1 MKRYKKIIYVILMI
15 CILAGSVFAALDFMG
30 VVDLNFRNKKFG
42 EDVSVTENEADSNS
56 NTENETNTNN
66 PEPWHIVFKGY
77 AFSVEPVGLAIIH
90 ESGCINIRSCDEYL
104 IQIDVEDGTAEEFWN
119 GRDDCV
125 KNMEDSGYVIEL
137 APEKV
142 ELQGREYIRYIISLA
157 NERGADVDNTYFYV
171 LVSDAGDDQRFFT
184 VIKFDEINIAS
195 LNVKEK
201 GEIYE
206 KSVDEVT
213 SIVAGAVPTDETND
227 MAGSYWQE
235 TQPIENFATDNDNN
249 IGVDNITGADSKVN
263 KNSDDN
269 SSENDILIK
278 DSITN
283 EDTIVS
289 YELPEGY
296 ILTDDDLSGKK
307 YYSDNDRVNVTIS
320 VVPYTWMTA
329 ADMAERERRAGIS
342 KVIRSGQY
350 EVSGVT
356 FYYYTY
362 SILYIRG
369 EKRSITYHFNGY
381 ADLKNGDIYSV
392 YGFADDNPAAIEP
405 GTYADFMKIH
415 ME

>member
-15 CILAGSVFAALDFMG
+15 CILTGSVFAALDFMG
-30 VVDLNFRNKKFG
+30 VVNLNTINAKFG
-42 EDVSVTENEADSNS
+42 EDRSA
-56 NTENETNTNN
+56 TENETNTNN

-104 IQIDVEDGTAEEFWN
+104 IQIDVEDGTAEKLWN
-119 GRDDCV
+119 GRDERV
-125 KNMEDSGYVIEL
+125 KNMEASGYVIEL

-142 ELQGREYIRYIISLA
+142 KLQGREYVRYIISLA

-184 VIKFDEINIAS
+184 VIKFDEIDIAS

-201 GEIYE
+201 DGIYQ
-206 KSVDEVT
+206 KAVDEVT

-235 TQPIENFATDNDNN
+235 TQPVDTENSATDKGNN
-249 IGVDNITGADSKVN
+249 IDVDN
-263 KNSDDN
+263 
-269 SSENDILIK
+269 
-278 DSITN
+278 ITN
-283 EDTIVS
+283 EDTTVS

-307 YYSDNDRVNVTIS
+307 YYSDNDKVNVMIS

-329 ADMAERERRAGIS
+329 ADMAEREHRAGIS

-350 EVSGVT
+350 EEKGVT

-392 YGFADDNPAAIEP
+392 YGFADDNPAAMEP
-405 GTYADFMKIH
+405 DTYADFMKIN

>member
-15 CILAGSVFAALDFMG
+15 CILTGSVFAALDFMG
-30 VVDLNFRNKKFG
+30 VVNLNTINAKFG
-42 EDVSVTENEADSNS
+42 EYKSA
-56 NTENETNTNN
+56 TENETNTNK

-77 AFSVEPVGLAIIH
+77 AFSVEPVGQAIIH

-104 IQIDVEDGTAEEFWN
+104 IQIDVEDGTAEALWN
-119 GRDDCV
+119 GRDERV
-125 KNMEDSGYVIEL
+125 KNMEASGYVIEL

-142 ELQGREYIRYIISLA
+142 KLQGREYIRYIISLA

-184 VIKFDEINIAS
+184 VIKFDEIDIAS

-201 GEIYE
+201 DEIYQ
-206 KSVDEVT
+206 KAVDEVT

-235 TQPIENFATDNDNN
+235 TQPVDTENSATDKGNN
-249 IGVDNITGADSKVN
+249 IDVDN
-263 KNSDDN
+263 
-269 SSENDILIK
+269 
-278 DSITN
+278 ITN
-283 EDTIVS
+283 EDTTVS
-289 YELPEGY
+289 YKLPEGY
-296 ILTDDDLSGKK
+296 ILTNDDLSGKK
-307 YYSDNDRVNVTIS
+307 YYSDIDRVNVTIS

-329 ADMAERERRAGIS
+329 ADMAERERGAGIS
-342 KVIRSGQY
+342 KVIRSEQY
-350 EVSGVT
+350 EVNGVT

-362 SILYIRG
+362 SILYIKG
-369 EKRSITYHFNGY
+369 GKRSITYHFNGY

-392 YGFADDNPAAIEP
+392 YGFADDNPAAMEP
-405 GTYADFMKIH
+405 DTYADFMKIH

>member
-15 CILAGSVFAALDFMG
+15 CILVGSVFAALDFMG

-42 EDVSVTENEADSNS
+42 EDVSATENENGA
-56 NTENETNTNN
+56 NTNN

-119 GRDDCV
+119 DRDDRV

-201 GEIYE
+201 DEIYE
-206 KSVDEVT
+206 KAVDEVT
-213 SIVAGAVPTDETND
+213 SIVASAVPTDETND

-235 TQPIENFATDNDNN
+235 TQPVENSASDND
-249 IGVDNITGADSKVN
+249 T
-263 KNSDDN
+263 
-269 SSENDILIK
+269 
-278 DSITN
+278 ITN

-329 ADMAERERRAGIS
+329 ADMAERERGAGIS

-350 EVSGVT
+350 EVNGVT

-369 EKRSITYHFNGY
+369 GKRSITYHFNGY

-392 YGFADDNPAAIEP
+392 YGFADDNPAAMEP
-405 GTYADFMKIH
+405 DTYADFMKIN

>member
-15 CILAGSVFAALDFMG
+15 CILVGSVFAALDFMG
-30 VVDLNFRNKKFG
+30 VVDLNTINAKFG
-42 EDVSVTENEADSNS
+42 EDKSA
-56 NTENETNTNN
+56 TENETNTNK

-119 GRDDCV
+119 GRDDRV

-171 LVSDAGDDQRFFT
+171 LVSDTGDDQRFFT
-184 VIKFDEINIAS
+184 VIKFDGIDIAS

-201 GEIYE
+201 DGIYE
-206 KSVDEVT
+206 KAVDEVT
-213 SIVAGAVPTDETND
+213 AIVAGAVPTDETND

-235 TQPIENFATDNDNN
+235 TQPVDTGNSATD
-249 IGVDNITGADSKVN
+249 
-263 KNSDDN
+263 
-269 SSENDILIK
+269 K

-283 EDTIVS
+283 EDTTVS

-307 YYSDNDRVNVTIS
+307 YYSDNDKVNMMIS

-350 EVSGVT
+350 EEKGVT

-392 YGFADDNPAAIEP
+392 YGFADDNPAAMEP
-405 GTYADFMKIH
+405 DTYADFMKIH

>member
-15 CILAGSVFAALDFMG
+15 CILTGSVFAALDFMG
-30 VVDLNFRNKKFG
+30 VVNLNTINAKFG
-42 EDVSVTENEADSNS
+42 EDRSA
-56 NTENETNTNN
+56 TENETNTNK

-119 GRDDCV
+119 GRDERV

-142 ELQGREYIRYIISLA
+142 ELQEREYIRYIISLA

-171 LVSDAGDDQRFFT
+171 LVSDTGDDQRFFT
-184 VIKFDEINIAS
+184 VIKFDGIDIAS

-201 GEIYE
+201 DGIYE
-206 KSVDEVT
+206 KAVDEVT
-213 SIVAGAVPTDETND
+213 AIVAGAVPTDETND

-235 TQPIENFATDNDNN
+235 TQPVDTENSATDKGNN
-249 IGVDNITGADSKVN
+249 IDVDN
-263 KNSDDN
+263 
-269 SSENDILIK
+269 
-278 DSITN
+278 ITN
-283 EDTIVS
+283 EDTTVS
-289 YELPEGY
+289 YKLPEGY
-296 ILTDDDLSGKK
+296 ILTSDDLSGKK
-307 YYSDNDRVNVTIS
+307 YYSKNDKINVMIS

-329 ADMAERERRAGIS
+329 ADMAERERGAGIS
-342 KVIRSGQY
+342 KVIKSGQY

-369 EKRSITYHFNGY
+369 GKRSITYHFKGY

-392 YGFADDNPAAIEP
+392 YGFADGNPAAMEP
-405 GTYADFMKIH
+405 DTYADFMKIN

>member
-15 CILAGSVFAALDFMG
+15 CILTGSVFAALDFMG

-42 EDVSVTENEADSNS
+42 EDVSA
-56 NTENETNTNN
+56 TENETNTNK

-104 IQIDVEDGTAEEFWN
+104 IQIDVEDGTAEELWN
-119 GRDDCV
+119 GRDERV
-125 KNMEDSGYVIEL
+125 KNMEASGYVIEL
-137 APEKV
+137 SPEKV
-142 ELQGREYIRYIISLA
+142 KLQGREYIRYIISLA

-184 VIKFDEINIAS
+184 VIKFDEIDIAS

-201 GEIYE
+201 DEIYQ
-206 KSVDEVT
+206 KAVDEVT

-235 TQPIENFATDNDNN
+235 TQPVDTENSATDKGNN
-249 IGVDNITGADSKVN
+249 IDVDN
-263 KNSDDN
+263 
-269 SSENDILIK
+269 
-278 DSITN
+278 ITN
-283 EDTIVS
+283 EDTTVS
-289 YELPEGY
+289 YKLPEGY
-296 ILTDDDLSGKK
+296 ILTSDDLSGKK
-307 YYSDNDRVNVTIS
+307 YYSKNDKINVMIS

-329 ADMAERERRAGIS
+329 ADMAERERGAGIS
-342 KVIRSGQY
+342 KVIKSGQY

-369 EKRSITYHFNGY
+369 GKRSITYHFKGY

-392 YGFADDNPAAIEP
+392 YGFADGNPAAMEP
-405 GTYADFMKIH
+405 DTYADFMKIN

>member
-42 EDVSVTENEADSNS
+42 EDVSATENENGA
-56 NTENETNTNN
+56 NTNN

-104 IQIDVEDGTAEEFWN
+104 IQIDVEEGTAEEFWN
-119 GRDDCV
+119 GRDDRV

-201 GEIYE
+201 DEIYE
-206 KSVDEVT
+206 KAVDEVT

-235 TQPIENFATDNDNN
+235 TQPVENSASDND
-249 IGVDNITGADSKVN
+249 T
-263 KNSDDN
+263 
-269 SSENDILIK
+269 
-278 DSITN
+278 ITN

-329 ADMAERERRAGIS
+329 ADMAERERGAGIS

-369 EKRSITYHFNGY
+369 GKRSITYHFNGY

>member
-119 GRDDCV
+119 GRDDRV

-157 NERGADVDNTYFYV
+157 NERGADVDNTYFYM

-184 VIKFDEINIAS
+184 VIKFDEINIAY

-201 GEIYE
+201 DEIYE
-206 KSVDEVT
+206 KAVDEVT

-235 TQPIENFATDNDNN
+235 TQPVDTGNSATD
-249 IGVDNITGADSKVN
+249 
-263 KNSDDN
+263 
-269 SSENDILIK
+269 K

-329 ADMAERERRAGIS
+329 ADMAERERGAGIS

-350 EVSGVT
+350 EVNGVT

-369 EKRSITYHFNGY
+369 GKRSITYHFNGY
-381 ADLKNGDIYSV
+381 ADLENGDMYSV
-392 YGFADDNPAAIEP
+392 YGFADDNPAAMEP
-405 GTYADFMKIH
+405 DTYADFMKIN

>member
-15 CILAGSVFAALDFMG
+15 CILVGSVFAALDFMG
-30 VVDLNFRNKKFG
+30 VVDLNTINAKFG
-42 EDVSVTENEADSNS
+42 EDKSA
-56 NTENETNTNN
+56 TENETNTNK

-119 GRDDCV
+119 GRDDRV

-171 LVSDAGDDQRFFT
+171 LVSDTGDDQRFFT
-184 VIKFDEINIAS
+184 VIKFDGIDIAS

-201 GEIYE
+201 DGIYE
-206 KSVDEVT
+206 KAVDEVT
-213 SIVAGAVPTDETND
+213 AIVAGAVPTDETND

-235 TQPIENFATDNDNN
+235 TQPVDTENSATDKGNN
-249 IGVDNITGADSKVN
+249 IDVDN
-263 KNSDDN
+263 
-269 SSENDILIK
+269 
-278 DSITN
+278 ITN
-283 EDTIVS
+283 EDTTVS
-289 YELPEGY
+289 YKLPEGY
-296 ILTDDDLSGKK
+296 ILTSDDLSGKK
-307 YYSDNDRVNVTIS
+307 YYSKNDKINVMIS

-329 ADMAERERRAGIS
+329 ADMAERERGAGIS
-342 KVIRSGQY
+342 KVIKSGQY

-369 EKRSITYHFNGY
+369 GKRSITYHFKGY

-392 YGFADDNPAAIEP
+392 YGFADGNPAAMEP
-405 GTYADFMKIH
+405 DTYADFMKIN

>member
-30 VVDLNFRNKKFG
+30 VVNLNTINEKFG
-42 EDVSVTENEADSNS
+42 EDMST
-56 NTENETNTNN
+56 TENETNTNK

-104 IQIDVEDGTAEEFWN
+104 IQIDVEDGTAEELWN
-119 GRDDCV
+119 GRDERV
-125 KNMEDSGYVIEL
+125 KNMEASGYVIEL
-137 APEKV
+137 SPEKV
-142 ELQGREYIRYIISLA
+142 KLQGREYIRYIISLA

-184 VIKFDEINIAS
+184 VIKFDEIDIAS

-201 GEIYE
+201 DEIYQ
-206 KSVDEVT
+206 KAVDEVT

-235 TQPIENFATDNDNN
+235 TQPVDTENSATDKGNN
-249 IGVDNITGADSKVN
+249 IDVDN
-263 KNSDDN
+263 
-269 SSENDILIK
+269 
-278 DSITN
+278 ITN
-283 EDTIVS
+283 EDTTVS
-289 YELPEGY
+289 YKLPEGY
-296 ILTDDDLSGKK
+296 ILTSDDLSGKK
-307 YYSDNDRVNVTIS
+307 YYSKNDKINVMIS

-329 ADMAERERRAGIS
+329 ADMAERERGAGIS
-342 KVIRSGQY
+342 KVIKSGQY

-369 EKRSITYHFNGY
+369 GKRSITYHFKGY

-392 YGFADDNPAAIEP
+392 YGFADDNPAAMEP
-405 GTYADFMKIH
+405 DTYIDFMKIN

>member
-15 CILAGSVFAALDFMG
+15 CILTGSVFAALDFMG
-30 VVDLNFRNKKFG
+30 VVNLNTINARFG
-42 EDVSVTENEADSNS
+42 EDRSA
-56 NTENETNTNN
+56 TENETNTNK

-104 IQIDVEDGTAEEFWN
+104 IQIDVEDGTAEELWN
-119 GRDDCV
+119 GRDERV
-125 KNMEDSGYVIEL
+125 KNMEASGYVIEL
-137 APEKV
+137 SPEKV
-142 ELQGREYIRYIISLA
+142 KLQGREYIRYIISLA

-184 VIKFDEINIAS
+184 VIKFDEIDIAS

-201 GEIYE
+201 DEIYQ
-206 KSVDEVT
+206 KAVDEVT

-235 TQPIENFATDNDNN
+235 TQLVDTENSATDKGNN
-249 IGVDNITGADSKVN
+249 IDVDN
-263 KNSDDN
+263 
-269 SSENDILIK
+269 
-278 DSITN
+278 ITN
-283 EDTIVS
+283 EDTTVS
-289 YELPEGY
+289 YKLPEGY
-296 ILTDDDLSGKK
+296 ILTSDDLSGKK
-307 YYSDNDRVNVTIS
+307 YYSENDKINVIIS
-320 VVPYTWMTA
+320 VAPYTWMTA
-329 ADMAERERRAGIS
+329 ADMAERERGAGIS
-342 KVIRSGQY
+342 KVIKSGQY

-369 EKRSITYHFNGY
+369 GKRSITYHFKGY

-392 YGFADDNPAAIEP
+392 YGFADGNPAAMEP
-405 GTYADFMKIH
+405 DTYADFMKIN

>member
-1 MKRYKKIIYVILMI
+1 MKRYKKIIYVILMT
-15 CILAGSVFAALDFMG
+15 CILTGSVFAALDFMG
-30 VVDLNFRNKKFG
+30 VVNLNTINAKFG
-42 EDVSVTENEADSNS
+42 EDKSA
-56 NTENETNTNN
+56 TENETNTNK

-104 IQIDVEDGTAEEFWN
+104 IQIDVEDGTAEELWN
-119 GRDDCV
+119 GRDERV
-125 KNMEDSGYVIEL
+125 KNMEASGYVIEL
-137 APEKV
+137 SPEKV
-142 ELQGREYIRYIISLA
+142 KLQGREYIRYIISLA

-184 VIKFDEINIAS
+184 VIKFDEIDIAS

-201 GEIYE
+201 DEIYQ
-206 KSVDEVT
+206 KAVDEVT

-235 TQPIENFATDNDNN
+235 TQPVDTENSATDKGNN
-249 IGVDNITGADSKVN
+249 IDVDN
-263 KNSDDN
+263 
-269 SSENDILIK
+269 
-278 DSITN
+278 ITN
-283 EDTIVS
+283 EDTTVS
-289 YELPEGY
+289 YKLPEGY
-296 ILTDDDLSGKK
+296 ILTSDDLSGKK
-307 YYSDNDRVNVTIS
+307 YYSKNDKINVMIS

-329 ADMAERERRAGIS
+329 ADMAERERGAGIS
-342 KVIRSGQY
+342 KVIKSGQY

-369 EKRSITYHFNGY
+369 GKRSITYHFKGY

-392 YGFADDNPAAIEP
+392 YGFADGNPAAMEP
-405 GTYADFMKIH
+405 DTYADFMKIN

>member
-15 CILAGSVFAALDFMG
+15 CILAGSVFATLDFMG
-30 VVDLNFRNKKFG
+30 VVNLNTINAKFG
-42 EDVSVTENEADSNS
+42 EDRSA
-56 NTENETNTNN
+56 TENETNTNK

-104 IQIDVEDGTAEEFWN
+104 IQIDVEDGTAEELWN
-119 GRDDCV
+119 GRDERV
-125 KNMEDSGYVIEL
+125 KNMEASGYVIEL
-137 APEKV
+137 SPEKV
-142 ELQGREYIRYIISLA
+142 KLQGREYIRYIISLA

-184 VIKFDEINIAS
+184 VIKFDEIDIAS

-201 GEIYE
+201 DEIYQ
-206 KSVDEVT
+206 KAVDEVT

-235 TQPIENFATDNDNN
+235 TQLVDTENSATDKGNN
-249 IGVDNITGADSKVN
+249 IDVDN
-263 KNSDDN
+263 
-269 SSENDILIK
+269 
-278 DSITN
+278 ITN
-283 EDTIVS
+283 EDTTVS
-289 YELPEGY
+289 YKLPEGY
-296 ILTDDDLSGKK
+296 ILTSDDLSGKK
-307 YYSDNDRVNVTIS
+307 YYSENDKINVIIS
-320 VVPYTWMTA
+320 VAPYTWMTA
-329 ADMAERERRAGIS
+329 ADMAERERGAGIS
-342 KVIRSGQY
+342 KVIKSGQY

-369 EKRSITYHFNGY
+369 GKRSITYHFKGY

-392 YGFADDNPAAIEP
+392 YGFADGNPAAMEP
-405 GTYADFMKIH
+405 DTYADFMKIN

>member
-15 CILAGSVFAALDFMG
+15 CILTGSVFAALDFMG
-30 VVDLNFRNKKFG
+30 VVNLNTINAKFG
-42 EDVSVTENEADSNS
+42 EDKSA
-56 NTENETNTNN
+56 TENETNTNK

-77 AFSVEPVGLAIIH
+77 AFSVEPVGQAIIH

-104 IQIDVEDGTAEEFWN
+104 IQIDVEDGTAEELWN
-119 GRDDCV
+119 GRDERV
-125 KNMEDSGYVIEL
+125 KNMEASGYVIEL

-142 ELQGREYIRYIISLA
+142 KLQGREYIRYIISLA

-195 LNVKEK
+195 LNVKGK
-201 GEIYE
+201 DEIYQ
-206 KSVDEVT
+206 KAVDEVT

-235 TQPIENFATDNDNN
+235 TQPVDTENSATDKGNN
-249 IGVDNITGADSKVN
+249 IDVDN
-263 KNSDDN
+263 
-269 SSENDILIK
+269 
-278 DSITN
+278 ITN
-283 EDTIVS
+283 EDTTVS
-289 YELPEGY
+289 YKLPEGY
-296 ILTDDDLSGKK
+296 ILTSDDLSGKK
-307 YYSDNDRVNVTIS
+307 YYSKNDKINVMIS

-329 ADMAERERRAGIS
+329 ADMAERERGAGIS
-342 KVIRSGQY
+342 KVIKSGQY

-369 EKRSITYHFNGY
+369 GKRSITYHFKGY

-392 YGFADDNPAAIEP
+392 YGFADGNPAAMEP
-405 GTYADFMKIH
+405 DTYADFMKIN

>member
-119 GRDDCV
+119 GRDDRV

-157 NERGADVDNTYFYV
+157 NERGADVDNTYFYM

-184 VIKFDEINIAS
+184 VIKFDEINIAY

-201 GEIYE
+201 DEIYE
-206 KSVDEVT
+206 KAVDEVT

-235 TQPIENFATDNDNN
+235 TQPVDTGNSATD
-249 IGVDNITGADSKVN
+249 
-263 KNSDDN
+263 
-269 SSENDILIK
+269 K

-329 ADMAERERRAGIS
+329 ADMAERERGAGIS

-350 EVSGVT
+350 EVNGVT

-392 YGFADDNPAAIEP
+392 YGFADDNPAAMEP
-405 GTYADFMKIH
+405 DTYADFMKIN

>member
-42 EDVSVTENEADSNS
+42 EDVSA
-56 NTENETNTNN
+56 TENETNTNN

-90 ESGCINIRSCDEYL
+90 ESGCINIRNCDEYL

-119 GRDDCV
+119 GRDERV

-171 LVSDAGDDQRFFT
+171 LVSDTGDDQRFFT
-184 VIKFDEINIAS
+184 VIKFDGIDIAS

-201 GEIYE
+201 DGIYE
-206 KSVDEVT
+206 KAVDEVT
-213 SIVAGAVPTDETND
+213 AIVAGAVPTDETND

-235 TQPIENFATDNDNN
+235 TQPVDTGNSATD
-249 IGVDNITGADSKVN
+249 
-263 KNSDDN
+263 
-269 SSENDILIK
+269 K

-283 EDTIVS
+283 EDTTVS

-307 YYSDNDRVNVTIS
+307 YYSDNDKVNVMIS

-350 EVSGVT
+350 EEKGVT

-362 SILYIRG
+362 SILHIRG
-369 EKRSITYHFNGY
+369 EERSITYHFNGY

-392 YGFADDNPAAIEP
+392 YGFADDNPAAMEP
-405 GTYADFMKIH
+405 DTYADFMKIN

>member
-30 VVDLNFRNKKFG
+30 VVNLNTINAKFG
-42 EDVSVTENEADSNS
+42 EDRSA
-56 NTENETNTNN
+56 TENETNTNK

-104 IQIDVEDGTAEEFWN
+104 IQIDVEDGIAEELWN
-119 GRDDCV
+119 GRDERV
-125 KNMEDSGYVIEL
+125 KNMEASGYVIEL

-142 ELQGREYIRYIISLA
+142 KLQGREYVRYIISLA

-184 VIKFDEINIAS
+184 VIKFDEIDIAS

-201 GEIYE
+201 DEIYQ
-206 KSVDEVT
+206 KAVDEVT

-235 TQPIENFATDNDNN
+235 TQPVDTENSATDKGNN
-249 IGVDNITGADSKVN
+249 IDVDN
-263 KNSDDN
+263 
-269 SSENDILIK
+269 
-278 DSITN
+278 ITN
-283 EDTIVS
+283 EDTTVS
-289 YELPEGY
+289 YKLPEGY
-296 ILTDDDLSGKK
+296 ILTSDDLSGKK
-307 YYSDNDRVNVTIS
+307 YYSKNDKINVMIS

-329 ADMAERERRAGIS
+329 ADMAERERGAGIS
-342 KVIRSGQY
+342 KVIKSGQY

-369 EKRSITYHFNGY
+369 GKRSITYHFKGY

-392 YGFADDNPAAIEP
+392 YGFADGNPAAMEP
-405 GTYADFMKIH
+405 DTYADFMKIN

>member
-30 VVDLNFRNKKFG
+30 GVDLNFRNKKFG

-119 GRDDCV
+119 GRDDRV

-157 NERGADVDNTYFYV
+157 NERGADVDNTYFYM

-184 VIKFDEINIAS
+184 VIKFDEINIAY

-201 GEIYE
+201 DEIYE
-206 KSVDEVT
+206 KAVDEVT

-235 TQPIENFATDNDNN
+235 TQPVDTGNSATD
-249 IGVDNITGADSKVN
+249 
-263 KNSDDN
+263 
-269 SSENDILIK
+269 K

-307 YYSDNDRVNVTIS
+307 YYSDNDKVNVTIS

-329 ADMAERERRAGIS
+329 ADMAERERGAGIS

-350 EVSGVT
+350 EVNGVT

-369 EKRSITYHFNGY
+369 GKRSITYHFNGY

-392 YGFADDNPAAIEP
+392 YGFADDNPAAMEP
-405 GTYADFMKIH
+405 DTYADFMKIN

>member
-1 MKRYKKIIYVILMI
+1 M
-15 CILAGSVFAALDFMG
+15 
-30 VVDLNFRNKKFG
+30 
-42 EDVSVTENEADSNS
+42 
-56 NTENETNTNN
+56 
-66 PEPWHIVFKGY
+66 
-77 AFSVEPVGLAIIH
+77 EPVGLAIIH

-119 GRDDCV
+119 GRDDRV

-184 VIKFDEINIAS
+184 VIKFDGIDIAS

-201 GEIYE
+201 DEIYE
-206 KSVDEVT
+206 KAVDEVT

-249 IGVDNITGADSKVN
+249 IGADNITGADSKVN

-307 YYSDNDRVNVTIS
+307 YYSDNDKVNVMIS

-381 ADLKNGDIYSV
+381 ADLKMGIYILYMDSQMIIRLQW
-392 YGFADDNPAAIEP
+392 NRIL
-405 GTYADFMKIH
+405 TQIL
-415 ME
+415 

>member
-42 EDVSVTENEADSNS
+42 EDVSATENENGA
-56 NTENETNTNN
+56 NTNN

-119 GRDDCV
+119 DRDDRV

-201 GEIYE
+201 DEIYE
-206 KSVDEVT
+206 KAVDEVT
-213 SIVAGAVPTDETND
+213 SIVASAVPTDETND

-235 TQPIENFATDNDNN
+235 TQPVENSASDND
-249 IGVDNITGADSKVN
+249 T
-263 KNSDDN
+263 
-269 SSENDILIK
+269 
-278 DSITN
+278 ITN

-329 ADMAERERRAGIS
+329 ADMAERERGAGIS

-350 EVSGVT
+350 EVNGVT

-369 EKRSITYHFNGY
+369 GKRSITYHFNGY

-392 YGFADDNPAAIEP
+392 YGFADDNPAAMEP
-405 GTYADFMKIH
+405 DTYADFMKIN

>member
-1 MKRYKKIIYVILMI
+1 MKRYKKIIYVIWMI

-42 EDVSVTENEADSNS
+42 EDVSATENEADSNS

-119 GRDDCV
+119 GRDDRV

-171 LVSDAGDDQRFFT
+171 LVSDTGDDQRFFT
-184 VIKFDEINIAS
+184 AIKFDEIDIAS

-201 GEIYE
+201 DEIYQ
-206 KSVDEVT
+206 KAIDEVT
-213 SIVAGAVPTDETND
+213 SIVDGAVPTDETND

-235 TQPIENFATDNDNN
+235 TQPVDTENSTTDKGNN
-249 IGVDNITGADSKVN
+249 IDVDN
-263 KNSDDN
+263 
-269 SSENDILIK
+269 
-278 DSITN
+278 ITN

-307 YYSDNDRVNVTIS
+307 YYSDIDRVNVTIS

-329 ADMAERERRAGIS
+329 ADMAERERGAGIS

-369 EKRSITYHFNGY
+369 GKRSITYHFNGY

-392 YGFADDNPAAIEP
+392 YGFADDNPAAMEP
-405 GTYADFMKIH
+405 DTYADFMKIN

>member
-56 NTENETNTNN
+56 NTENETNTNK

-119 GRDDCV
+119 GRDDRV

-171 LVSDAGDDQRFFT
+171 LVSDTGDDQRFFT
-184 VIKFDEINIAS
+184 VIKFDGIDIAS

-201 GEIYE
+201 DGIYE
-206 KSVDEVT
+206 KAVDEVT
-213 SIVAGAVPTDETND
+213 AIVAGAVPTDETND

-235 TQPIENFATDNDNN
+235 TQPVDTGNSATD
-249 IGVDNITGADSKVN
+249 
-263 KNSDDN
+263 
-269 SSENDILIK
+269 K

-283 EDTIVS
+283 EDTTVS

-307 YYSDNDRVNVTIS
+307 YYSDNDKVNVMIS

-350 EVSGVT
+350 EEKGVT

-392 YGFADDNPAAIEP
+392 YGFADDNPAAMEP
-405 GTYADFMKIH
+405 DTYADFMKIH

>member
-15 CILAGSVFAALDFMG
+15 CILTGSVFAALDFMG
-30 VVDLNFRNKKFG
+30 VVNLNTINAKFG
-42 EDVSVTENEADSNS
+42 EDRSA
-56 NTENETNTNN
+56 TENETNTNK

-104 IQIDVEDGTAEEFWN
+104 IQIDVEDGTAEELWN
-119 GRDDCV
+119 GRDERV
-125 KNMEDSGYVIEL
+125 KNMEASGYVIEL

-142 ELQGREYIRYIISLA
+142 KLQGREYIRYIISLA

-184 VIKFDEINIAS
+184 VIKFDEIDIAY

-201 GEIYE
+201 DEIYQ
-206 KSVDEVT
+206 KAVDEVT

-235 TQPIENFATDNDNN
+235 TQPVDTENSATDKGNN
-249 IGVDNITGADSKVN
+249 IDVDN
-263 KNSDDN
+263 
-269 SSENDILIK
+269 
-278 DSITN
+278 ITN
-283 EDTIVS
+283 EDTTVS

-307 YYSDNDRVNVTIS
+307 YYSDNDKVNVMIS

-362 SILYIRG
+362 SILYIG
-369 EKRSITYHFNGY
+369 GGKRSITYHFKGY

-392 YGFADDNPAAIEP
+392 YGFADDNPAAMEP
-405 GTYADFMKIH
+405 DTYADFMKIN

>member
-119 GRDDCV
+119 GRDDRV

-157 NERGADVDNTYFYV
+157 NERGADVDNTYFYM

-184 VIKFDEINIAS
+184 VIKFDEINIAY

-201 GEIYE
+201 DEIYE
-206 KSVDEVT
+206 KAVDEVT

-235 TQPIENFATDNDNN
+235 TQPVDTGNSATD
-249 IGVDNITGADSKVN
+249 
-263 KNSDDN
+263 
-269 SSENDILIK
+269 K

-307 YYSDNDRVNVTIS
+307 YYSDIDRVNVTIS

-350 EVSGVT
+350 EVNGVT

-369 EKRSITYHFNGY
+369 GKRSITYHFNGY

-392 YGFADDNPAAIEP
+392 YGFADDNPAAMEP
-405 GTYADFMKIH
+405 DTYADFMKIN

>member
-119 GRDDCV
+119 GRDDRV

-157 NERGADVDNTYFYV
+157 NERGADVDNTYFYM

-184 VIKFDEINIAS
+184 VIKFDEINIAY

-206 KSVDEVT
+206 KAVDEVT

-235 TQPIENFATDNDNN
+235 TQPVENSASDND
-249 IGVDNITGADSKVN
+249 T
-263 KNSDDN
+263 
-269 SSENDILIK
+269 
-278 DSITN
+278 ITN
-283 EDTIVS
+283 EDTMVS

-329 ADMAERERRAGIS
+329 ADMAERERGAGIS

-350 EVSGVT
+350 EVNGVT

-369 EKRSITYHFNGY
+369 GKRSITYHFNGY

-392 YGFADDNPAAIEP
+392 YGFADDNPAAMEP
-405 GTYADFMKIH
+405 DTYADFMKIN

>member
-1 MKRYKKIIYVILMI
+1 MKRYNKIIYVILMI

-42 EDVSVTENEADSNS
+42 EDVSA
-56 NTENETNTNN
+56 TENETNTNN

-119 GRDDCV
+119 VRDERV

-171 LVSDAGDDQRFFT
+171 LVSDTGDDQRFFT
-184 VIKFDEINIAS
+184 VIKFDGIDIAS

-201 GEIYE
+201 DGIYE
-206 KSVDEVT
+206 KAVDEVT
-213 SIVAGAVPTDETND
+213 AVVAGAVPTDETND

-235 TQPIENFATDNDNN
+235 TQPVDTGNSATD
-249 IGVDNITGADSKVN
+249 
-263 KNSDDN
+263 
-269 SSENDILIK
+269 K

-283 EDTIVS
+283 EDTTVS

-307 YYSDNDRVNVTIS
+307 YYSDNDKVNVMIS

-329 ADMAERERRAGIS
+329 ADMAEREHRAGIS

-350 EVSGVT
+350 EEKGVT

-392 YGFADDNPAAIEP
+392 YGFADDNPAAMEP
-405 GTYADFMKIH
+405 DTYADFMKIN

>member
-15 CILAGSVFAALDFMG
+15 CILTGSVFAALDFMG
-30 VVDLNFRNKKFG
+30 VVNLNTINAKFG
-42 EDVSVTENEADSNS
+42 EDKSA
-56 NTENETNTNN
+56 TENETNTNK

-104 IQIDVEDGTAEEFWN
+104 IQIDVEDGTAEELWN
-119 GRDDCV
+119 GRDERV
-125 KNMEDSGYVIEL
+125 KNMEASGYVIEL

-142 ELQGREYIRYIISLA
+142 KLQGREYIRYIIRLA

-184 VIKFDEINIAS
+184 VIKFDEIDIAS

-201 GEIYE
+201 DEIYQ
-206 KSVDEVT
+206 KAVDEVT

-235 TQPIENFATDNDNN
+235 TQLVDTENSATDKGNN
-249 IGVDNITGADSKVN
+249 IDVDN
-263 KNSDDN
+263 
-269 SSENDILIK
+269 
-278 DSITN
+278 ITN
-283 EDTIVS
+283 EDTTVS
-289 YELPEGY
+289 YKLPEGY
-296 ILTDDDLSGKK
+296 ILTSDDLSGKK
-307 YYSDNDRVNVTIS
+307 YYSENDKINVMIS

-329 ADMAERERRAGIS
+329 ADMAERERGAGIS
-342 KVIRSGQY
+342 KVIKSGQY

-369 EKRSITYHFNGY
+369 GKRSITYHFKGY

-392 YGFADDNPAAIEP
+392 YGFADGNPAAMEP
-405 GTYADFMKIH
+405 YTYADFMKIN

>member
-15 CILAGSVFAALDFMG
+15 CILTGSVFAALDFMG
-30 VVDLNFRNKKFG
+30 VVNLNTINAKFG
-42 EDVSVTENEADSNS
+42 EYKSA
-56 NTENETNTNN
+56 TENETNTNN

-119 GRDDCV
+119 GRDDRV

-184 VIKFDEINIAS
+184 VIKFDEIDNAS

-201 GEIYE
+201 NEIYE
-206 KSVDEVT
+206 KAVDEVT

-249 IGVDNITGADSKVN
+249 IGADNITGADSKVN

-283 EDTIVS
+283 EDIVVS

-296 ILTDDDLSGKK
+296 ILTNDDLSGKK
-307 YYSDNDRVNVTIS
+307 YYSDIDRVNVIVS

-329 ADMAERERRAGIS
+329 ADMAERERGAGIS

-350 EVSGVT
+350 EVNGVT

-362 SILYIRG
+362 SILYIKG
-369 EKRSITYHFNGY
+369 GKRSITYHFNGY

-392 YGFADDNPAAIEP
+392 YGFADDNPAAMEP
-405 GTYADFMKIH
+405 DTYADFMKIH

>member
-15 CILAGSVFAALDFMG
+15 CILTGSVFAALDFMG
-30 VVDLNFRNKKFG
+30 VVNLNTINAKFG
-42 EDVSVTENEADSNS
+42 EYKSA
-56 NTENETNTNN
+56 TENETNTNN

-104 IQIDVEDGTAEEFWN
+104 IQIDVEDGTAEELWN
-119 GRDDCV
+119 GRDERV
-125 KNMEDSGYVIEL
+125 KNMEASGYVIEL
-137 APEKV
+137 SPEKV
-142 ELQGREYIRYIISLA
+142 KLQGREYIRYIISLA

-184 VIKFDEINIAS
+184 VIKFDEIDIAS

-201 GEIYE
+201 DEIYQ
-206 KSVDEVT
+206 KAVDEVT

-235 TQPIENFATDNDNN
+235 TQLVDTENSATDKGNN
-249 IGVDNITGADSKVN
+249 IDVDN
-263 KNSDDN
+263 
-269 SSENDILIK
+269 
-278 DSITN
+278 ITN
-283 EDTIVS
+283 EDTTVS
-289 YELPEGY
+289 YKLPEGY
-296 ILTDDDLSGKK
+296 ILTSDDLSGKK
-307 YYSDNDRVNVTIS
+307 YYSENDKINVIIS
-320 VVPYTWMTA
+320 VAPYTWMTA
-329 ADMAERERRAGIS
+329 ADMAERERGAGIS
-342 KVIRSGQY
+342 KVIKSGQY

-369 EKRSITYHFNGY
+369 GKRSITYHFKGY

-392 YGFADDNPAAIEP
+392 YGFADDNLAAMEP
-405 GTYADFMKIH
+405 DTYIDFMKIN

>member
-30 VVDLNFRNKKFG
+30 VVDLNFSNKKFG
-42 EDVSVTENEADSNS
+42 EDVSATENENG
-56 NTENETNTNN
+56 TNTNN

-119 GRDDCV
+119 GRDDRV

-201 GEIYE
+201 DEIYE
-206 KSVDEVT
+206 KAVDEIT

-235 TQPIENFATDNDNN
+235 TQPVENSASDND
-249 IGVDNITGADSKVN
+249 T
-263 KNSDDN
+263 
-269 SSENDILIK
+269 
-278 DSITN
+278 ITN

-307 YYSDNDRVNVTIS
+307 YYSDNDKVNVMIS

-392 YGFADDNPAAIEP
+392 YGFADDNPAAMEP
-405 GTYADFMKIH
+405 DTYADFMKIH

>member
-1 MKRYKKIIYVILMI
+1 MKRYKKIIYVIFMI

-30 VVDLNFRNKKFG
+30 VVDLNFSNKKFG
-42 EDVSVTENEADSNS
+42 EDVSATENENG
-56 NTENETNTNN
+56 TNTNN

-119 GRDDCV
+119 GRDDRV

-157 NERGADVDNTYFYV
+157 NERGADVDNTCFYV

-201 GEIYE
+201 DEIYE
-206 KSVDEVT
+206 KAVDEVT
-213 SIVAGAVPTDETND
+213 AIVAGAVPTDETND

-235 TQPIENFATDNDNN
+235 TQPVENSASDND
-249 IGVDNITGADSKVN
+249 T
-263 KNSDDN
+263 
-269 SSENDILIK
+269 
-278 DSITN
+278 ITN

-307 YYSDNDRVNVTIS
+307 YYSDIDRVNVTIS

-392 YGFADDNPAAIEP
+392 YGFADDNPAAMEP
-405 GTYADFMKIH
+405 DTYADFMKIN

>member
-1 MKRYKKIIYVILMI
+1 MKRYKKIIYVIFMI

-30 VVDLNFRNKKFG
+30 VVDLNFSNKKFG
-42 EDVSVTENEADSNS
+42 EDVSATENENG
-56 NTENETNTNN
+56 TNTNN

-119 GRDDCV
+119 GRDDRV

-201 GEIYE
+201 DEIYE
-206 KSVDEVT
+206 KAVDEVT

-235 TQPIENFATDNDNN
+235 TQPVENSASDND
-249 IGVDNITGADSKVN
+249 T
-263 KNSDDN
+263 
-269 SSENDILIK
+269 
-278 DSITN
+278 ITN

-307 YYSDNDRVNVTIS
+307 YYSDIDRVNVTIS

-329 ADMAERERRAGIS
+329 ADMAERERGAGIS

-362 SILYIRG
+362 SILHIRDG
-369 EKRSITYHFNGY
+369 KRSITYHFNGY

-392 YGFADDNPAAIEP
+392 YGFADDNPAAMEP
-405 GTYADFMKIH
+405 DTYADFMKIH

>member
-15 CILAGSVFAALDFMG
+15 CILVGSVFAALDFMG
-30 VVDLNFRNKKFG
+30 VVDLNTINAKFG
-42 EDVSVTENEADSNS
+42 EDKSA
-56 NTENETNTNN
+56 TENETNTNK

-119 GRDDCV
+119 GRDDRV

-201 GEIYE
+201 DEIYE
-206 KSVDEVT
+206 KAVDEVT

-249 IGVDNITGADSKVN
+249 IGADNITGADSKVN

-283 EDTIVS
+283 EDTTVS

-307 YYSDNDRVNVTIS
+307 YYSDNDKVNVMIS

-350 EVSGVT
+350 EEKGVT

-362 SILYIRG
+362 SILHIRG

-392 YGFADDNPAAIEP
+392 YGFADDNPAAMEP
-405 GTYADFMKIH
+405 DTYADFMKIN

>member
-1 MKRYKKIIYVILMI
+1 MI

-30 VVDLNFRNKKFG
+30 VVNLNFRNKKFG

-104 IQIDVEDGTAEEFWN
+104 IQIDVEDGTAEELWN
-119 GRDDCV
+119 GRDERV

-171 LVSDAGDDQRFFT
+171 LVSDTGDDQRFFT
-184 VIKFDEINIAS
+184 VIKFDGIDIAS

-201 GEIYE
+201 DGIYQ
-206 KSVDEVT
+206 KAVDEVT
-213 SIVAGAVPTDETND
+213 AIVAGAVPTDETND

-235 TQPIENFATDNDNN
+235 TQPVDTGNSATD
-249 IGVDNITGADSKVN
+249 
-263 KNSDDN
+263 
-269 SSENDILIK
+269 K

-283 EDTIVS
+283 EDTTLS

-307 YYSDNDRVNVTIS
+307 YYSDNDRVNVKIS

-329 ADMAERERRAGIS
+329 ADMAERERGAGIS

-350 EVSGVT
+350 EVNGVT

-369 EKRSITYHFNGY
+369 GKRSITYHFNGY

-392 YGFADDNPAAIEP
+392 YGFADDNPAAMEP
-405 GTYADFMKIH
+405 DTYADFMKIH

>member
-15 CILAGSVFAALDFMG
+15 CILAGSVFAALDFMD
-30 VVDLNFRNKKFG
+30 VVNLNTINEKFG
-42 EDVSVTENEADSNS
+42 EDMST
-56 NTENETNTNN
+56 TENETNTNK

-119 GRDDCV
+119 GRDERV

-142 ELQGREYIRYIISLA
+142 ELQEREYIRYIISLA

-171 LVSDAGDDQRFFT
+171 LVSDTGDDQRFFT
-184 VIKFDEINIAS
+184 VIKFDGIDIAS

-201 GEIYE
+201 DGIYE
-206 KSVDEVT
+206 KAVDEVT
-213 SIVAGAVPTDETND
+213 AVVAGAVPTDETND

-235 TQPIENFATDNDNN
+235 TQPVDTGNSATD
-249 IGVDNITGADSKVN
+249 
-263 KNSDDN
+263 
-269 SSENDILIK
+269 K

-283 EDTIVS
+283 EDTTVS

-329 ADMAERERRAGIS
+329 ADMAERERGAGIS
-342 KVIRSGQY
+342 KVISSGQY

-362 SILYIRG
+362 SILHIRG

-392 YGFADDNPAAIEP
+392 YGFADDNPAAMEP
-405 GTYADFMKIH
+405 DTYADFMKIN

>member
-15 CILAGSVFAALDFMG
+15 CILTGSVFAALDFMG
-30 VVDLNFRNKKFG
+30 VVNLNTINAKFG
-42 EDVSVTENEADSNS
+42 EDRSA
-56 NTENETNTNN
+56 TENETNTNK

-77 AFSVEPVGLAIIH
+77 AFSVEPVGQAIIH

-104 IQIDVEDGTAEEFWN
+104 IQIDVEDGTAEELWN
-119 GRDDCV
+119 GRDERV
-125 KNMEDSGYVIEL
+125 KNMEASGYVIEL

-142 ELQGREYIRYIISLA
+142 KLQGREYIRYIISLA

-184 VIKFDEINIAS
+184 VIKFDEIDIVS

-201 GEIYE
+201 DEIYQ
-206 KSVDEVT
+206 KAVDEVT

-235 TQPIENFATDNDNN
+235 TQPVDTENSATDKGNN
-249 IGVDNITGADSKVN
+249 IDVDN
-263 KNSDDN
+263 
-269 SSENDILIK
+269 
-278 DSITN
+278 ITN
-283 EDTIVS
+283 EDTTVS
-289 YELPEGY
+289 YKLPEGY
-296 ILTDDDLSGKK
+296 ILTSDDLSGKK
-307 YYSDNDRVNVTIS
+307 YYSKNDKINVMIS

-329 ADMAERERRAGIS
+329 ADMAERERGAGIS
-342 KVIRSGQY
+342 KVIKSGQY
-350 EVSGVT
+350 EEKGVT

-369 EKRSITYHFNGY
+369 GKRSITYHFKGY

-392 YGFADDNPAAIEP
+392 YGFADGNPAAMEP
-405 GTYADFMKIH
+405 DTYADFMKIN

>member
-56 NTENETNTNN
+56 NTENETNTNK

-119 GRDDCV
+119 GRDDRV

-171 LVSDAGDDQRFFT
+171 LVSDAGDDQRFFM

-201 GEIYE
+201 DEIYE
-206 KSVDEVT
+206 KAVDEVT

-235 TQPIENFATDNDNN
+235 TQPVENSASDND
-249 IGVDNITGADSKVN
+249 T
-263 KNSDDN
+263 
-269 SSENDILIK
+269 
-278 DSITN
+278 ITN

-329 ADMAERERRAGIS
+329 ADMAERERGAGIS

-350 EVSGVT
+350 EVNGVT

-369 EKRSITYHFNGY
+369 GKRSITYHFNGY

-392 YGFADDNPAAIEP
+392 YGFADDNPAAMEP
-405 GTYADFMKIH
+405 DTYADFMKIN

>member
-1 MKRYKKIIYVILMI
+1 MESYKKIIYVILMN

-30 VVDLNFRNKKFG
+30 VVNLNTINEKFG
-42 EDVSVTENEADSNS
+42 EDMST
-56 NTENETNTNN
+56 TENETNTNK
-66 PEPWHIVFKGY
+66 PEPWHILFKGY

-104 IQIDVEDGTAEEFWN
+104 IQIDVEDGTAEELWN
-119 GRDDCV
+119 GRDERV

-142 ELQGREYIRYIISLA
+142 ELQEREYIRYIISLA

-171 LVSDAGDDQRFFT
+171 LVSDTGDDQRFFT
-184 VIKFDEINIAS
+184 VIKFDGIDIAS

-201 GEIYE
+201 DGIYE
-206 KSVDEVT
+206 KAVDEVT
-213 SIVAGAVPTDETND
+213 AIVAGAVPTDETND

-235 TQPIENFATDNDNN
+235 TQPVDTGNSATD
-249 IGVDNITGADSKVN
+249 
-263 KNSDDN
+263 
-269 SSENDILIK
+269 K

-283 EDTIVS
+283 EDTTVS

-307 YYSDNDRVNVTIS
+307 YYSDNDKVNVMIS

-329 ADMAERERRAGIS
+329 ADMAEREHRAGIS

-350 EVSGVT
+350 EEKGVT

-392 YGFADDNPAAIEP
+392 YGFADDNPAAMEP
-405 GTYADFMKIH
+405 DTYADFMKIN

>member
-30 VVDLNFRNKKFG
+30 VVNLNTINAKFG
-42 EDVSVTENEADSNS
+42 EDKSA
-56 NTENETNTNN
+56 TENETNTNK

-104 IQIDVEDGTAEEFWN
+104 IQIDVEDGTAEELWN
-119 GRDDCV
+119 GRDERV
-125 KNMEDSGYVIEL
+125 KNMEASGYVIEL
-137 APEKV
+137 SPEKV
-142 ELQGREYIRYIISLA
+142 KLQGREYIRYIISLA

-184 VIKFDEINIAS
+184 VIKFDEIDIAS

-201 GEIYE
+201 DEIYQ
-206 KSVDEVT
+206 KAVDEVT
-213 SIVAGAVPTDETND
+213 SIVAGAVHTDETND

-235 TQPIENFATDNDNN
+235 TQPVENSASDND
-249 IGVDNITGADSKVN
+249 T
-263 KNSDDN
+263 
-269 SSENDILIK
+269 
-278 DSITN
+278 ITN

-307 YYSDNDRVNVTIS
+307 YYSDNDKVNVMIS

-392 YGFADDNPAAIEP
+392 YGFADDNPAAMEP
-405 GTYADFMKIH
+405 DTYADFMKIN

>member
-42 EDVSVTENEADSNS
+42 EDVSA
-56 NTENETNTNN
+56 TENETNTNN

-90 ESGCINIRSCDEYL
+90 ESGCINIRNCDEYL

-119 GRDDCV
+119 GRDERV

-171 LVSDAGDDQRFFT
+171 LVSDTGDDQRFVT
-184 VIKFDEINIAS
+184 VIKFDGIDIAS

-201 GEIYE
+201 DGIYE
-206 KSVDEVT
+206 KAVDEVT
-213 SIVAGAVPTDETND
+213 AVVAGAVPTDETND

-235 TQPIENFATDNDNN
+235 TQPVDTGNSATD
-249 IGVDNITGADSKVN
+249 
-263 KNSDDN
+263 
-269 SSENDILIK
+269 K

-283 EDTIVS
+283 EDTTVS

-307 YYSDNDRVNVTIS
+307 YYSDNDKVNVMIS

-350 EVSGVT
+350 EEKGVT

-362 SILYIRG
+362 SILHIRG

-392 YGFADDNPAAIEP
+392 YGFADDNPAAMEP
-405 GTYADFMKIH
+405 DTYADFMKIN